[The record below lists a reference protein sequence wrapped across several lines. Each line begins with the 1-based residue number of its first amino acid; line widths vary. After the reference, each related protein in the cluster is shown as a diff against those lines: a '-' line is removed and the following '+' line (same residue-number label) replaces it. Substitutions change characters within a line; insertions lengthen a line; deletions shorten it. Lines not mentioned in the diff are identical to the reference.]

1 MSDKNKILLV
11 GLGLAAAAIAAA
23 VLFFFLG
30 REKPPEKPEGNG
42 EEPPAAVD
50 AAVYERKGT
59 ITAISVE
66 GTNVSILSSEGEFS
80 FSVSS
85 AAVTGKD
92 GNPLNAKDLVI
103 GMEIQATVQRGMASS
118 VRVVSIP
125 DLAVLSPKL
134 NNPIEKLEFNIEG
147 IAYGEG
153 EKVCLFLSNRRTGAV
168 YEDDLS
174 VRIGADKKFLIPVN
188 LSSALDAMS
197 GDMLDAKLSLC
208 GSGGTVPAAWGYFSG
223 LTSKIK
229 VYFLRDS
236 CSNLYYV
243 ERVIPAAASPT
254 RAAIEELLRGP
265 NAKEIAE
272 GIFTSANPSEKIRD
286 IDFQQ
291 GTVYIDFYPSIVNV
305 KRCSLSVLKTQIM
318 RTLSHLPTGNLV
330 ITIEGEEENPL
341 N

>member
-11 GLGLAAAAIAAA
+11 GSGLAAAAIAAA
-23 VLFFFLG
+23 VLFFLLG
-30 REKPPEKPEGNG
+30 REKPPEKPEGNEG
-42 EEPPAAVD
+42 EPPAAVD
-50 AAVYERKGT
+50 ATVHEYKGT
-59 ITAISVE
+59 ITAVSIE
-66 GTNVSILSSEGEFS
+66 GTNVNILSSEGELS

-85 AAVTGKD
+85 AAVMGTD
-92 GNPLNAKDLVI
+92 GNPLGAKDLVI
-103 GMEIQATVQRGMASS
+103 GMEIQATVQRGIASS
-118 VRVVSIP
+118 VRIVSVP

-147 IAYGEG
+147 IAYGARE
-153 EKVCLFLSNRRTGAV
+153 EACLFLSNRRTGAV
-168 YEDDLS
+168 YEDGLS
-174 VRIGADKKFLIPVN
+174 VRIGTDRKFLIPVN
-188 LSSALDAMS
+188 LSSALDAMP

-208 GSGGTVPAAWGYFSG
+208 GSGEAVSAAWGYFSG

-229 VYFLRDS
+229 VYFLKDS

-254 RAAIEELLRGP
+254 RAAIEELLKGP
-265 NAKEIAE
+265 NMKEAAE

-286 IDFQQ
+286 IDFEE

-318 RTLSHLPTGNLV
+318 RTLGHLPTGNLV